1 MLRLAFPVLLEQL
14 LAMLVGLVDMWL
26 AGRFLEQQH
35 LAAIGLISYVLWL
48 IPCLFGMV
56 AIGAMAMT
64 ARFVGAAD
72 WEMARRVTHQAF
84 LAGLV
89 VAILAT
95 AAVGLL
101 AAPFVAATQLAPDAA
116 PLAVL
121 YLQILVPAVP
131 AIMVEQVGIGCL
143 RGAGDTV
150 AGLLAMS
157 IVNVLN
163 VAVGA
168 ALVTGP
174 LQMGISGLA
183 IGTACGHVAGAIIVA
198 GFLIRGRAQLRLR
211 WTQFVPDL
219 PLMRRLLRI
228 GVPGGLDMVAVV
240 SCHLWFL
247 SIINALGTLQAA
259 AHGLGIRIESLA
271 YLPGT
276 AFQVAAATLAG
287 QYLGAGD
294 RRRATRA
301 VASACLA
308 GGVLMSGAG
317 FVFFFA
323 GHELTAIFLGQ
334 QTDEVANWTVPLLK
348 IVAFS
353 MPSLALSMVLTG
365 ALRGAGDTRW
375 PLLFTFIG
383 FIGIRI
389 PLAYV
394 LAWDAI
400 PLPFVAWTISG
411 FGLGV
416 IGAWYAMITDIIVRS
431 VLVAIR
437 FWQGGWQEVAV

>member
-14 LAMLVGLVDMWL
+14 LVMLVGLVDMWL

-48 IPCLFGMV
+48 IPCLFGMI
-56 AIGAMAMT
+56 AIGATAMT
-64 ARFVGAAD
+64 ARFAGAAD
-72 WEMARRVTHQAF
+72 WEMARRVVHQAF

-150 AGLLAMS
+150 SGLVAMS
-157 IVNVLN
+157 VVNVLN

-168 ALVTGP
+168 VLVTGP

-183 IGTACGHVAGAIIVA
+183 IGTACGHVAGAIIIA

-211 WTQFVPDL
+211 WNQFVPDL
-219 PLMRRLLRI
+219 SLMRRLLRI

-301 VASACLA
+301 VVTACLA
-308 GGVLMSGAG
+308 GGAVMSGAG

-334 QTDEVANWTVPLLK
+334 QTDEVAKWTIPLLK
-348 IVAFS
+348 IVALS

-394 LAWDAI
+394 LAWDTI

-437 FWQGGWQEVAV
+437 FWQGGWQDVAV